1 LSDAQQTNRGKNRQ
15 HYPNGRP
22 TSCSSWWFVVA
33 GVCQIYFA
41 SRFATFYEGAQGN
54 LRKLCGGVA
63 MEPLYAAIGILA
75 FVVAGNAPVLL
86 AIASYV

>member
-1 LSDAQQTNRGKNRQ
+1 ML
-15 HYPNGRP
+15 Y
-22 TSCSSWWFVVA
+22 
-33 GVCQIYFA
+33 
-41 SRFATFYEGAQGN
+41 
-54 LRKLCGGVA
+54 GGVA